1 MSLEKIDTGIL
12 VDQDVLDSVAPQ
24 YQRFVTSHLKT
35 ASLVNAVYLQQI
47 GQGFFQGVD
56 PHMLFDLPRSRR
68 RSGLLSP
75 YNLARLDD
83 RGEPTGVSYLDDPI
97 FAPLFTQIAD
107 SYEESLAI
115 AREDRL
121 SDYPLILGSIEPPMR
136 AFKGDPGLDFH
147 TARTITMNLA
157 ETPRHHEEGGFLDT
171 YKCPMGIKL
180 GLQHFS
186 VVEITKGGKYVSDSY
201 NDLVQQALV
210 QDRVRNRRR
219 FTVYVCN
226 VIDFGGMAAE
236 NPWSAKVV
244 PTERDIRTEVRTRA
258 FIFRNPLVDTF
269 NNQIRPFL
277 QVIAPTRLVDRA
289 DWIEIAETS
298 TALHQA
304 GYFAN
309 AIPNGSEHRLR
320 DLHSAFQE
328 VTAELWGIKAKLR
341 LPESQ
346 ASGTSKYQTIYY
358 AFAEAHRSI
367 AKYNNMDRW
376 EQEQGNIKGPIIAGH
391 SVLARAAYLNW
402 SEDNGIMQYQGD
414 RMIITSLE
422 DFAEVT
428 QSLLD
433 RLNQLARTG
442 SYSEAESFLNRWA
455 RTPRN
460 YIET

>member
-1 MSLEKIDTGIL
+1 MGLEKIDTGIL
-12 VDQDVLDSVAPQ
+12 VDQNVLDGVVSQ
-24 YQRFVTSHLKT
+24 YQRFVASHLKT
-35 ASLVNAVYLQQI
+35 AAFVNAAYLQQI
-47 GQGFFQGVD
+47 EQGFFQGVD
-56 PHMLFDLPRSRR
+56 PQTLFDLPRSRR
-68 RSGLLSP
+68 RSTVLSP

-83 RGEPTGVSYLDDPI
+83 RAEPTGVSYLDDPT
-97 FAPLFTQIAD
+97 FAPLFAQIVD
-107 SYEESLAI
+107 SYEESLVI

-121 SDYPLILGSIEPPMR
+121 PDYPLILGSIEPPMR

-171 YKCPMGIKL
+171 YKCPVGIKL

-186 VVEITKGGKYVSDSY
+186 VIEITKGGKYLSDSY

-236 NPWSAKVV
+236 NPWSAKAV

-258 FIFRNPLVDTF
+258 FIFRNSLTDIF
-269 NNQIRPFL
+269 NNEKKPYL
-277 QVIAPTRLVDRA
+277 EVIAPRRLFDRA
-289 DWIEIAETS
+289 DWLDIAETS
-298 TALHQA
+298 AALQQA

-309 AIPNGSEHRLR
+309 PIPNGSEQRLR

-328 VTAELWGIKAKLR
+328 VTAELWGIKAKLH
-341 LPESQ
+341 LPEGQ

-358 AFAEAHRSI
+358 AFAEAHRGI
-367 AKYNNMDRW
+367 AKYNMERG

-391 SVLARAAYLNW
+391 SALARAAYLNW
-402 SEDNGIMQYQGD
+402 AEDNGVMQYQGD
-414 RMIITSLE
+414 RMMITSLE

-455 RTPRN
+455 REPRD
-460 YIET
+460 YLAS